1 MQAVE
6 KNVQQRQNR
15 INDELFD
22 GLMLWTVSYKLG
34 QRLKA
39 ANLK

>member
-1 MQAVE
+1 MQVAE

-22 GLMLWTVSYKLG
+22 VVSGFDALDSGL
-34 QRLKA
+34 
-39 ANLK
+39 

>member
-15 INDELFD
+15 INDELLDVVPEFEA
-22 GLMLWTVSYKLG
+22 LG
-34 QRLKA
+34 GEL
-39 ANLK
+39 

>member
-22 GLMLWTVSYKLG
+22 VVSGFETLG
-34 QRLKA
+34 SEL
-39 ANLK
+39 

>member
-22 GLMLWTVSYKLG
+22 VVSGFDALDSE
-34 QRLKA
+34 L
-39 ANLK
+39 